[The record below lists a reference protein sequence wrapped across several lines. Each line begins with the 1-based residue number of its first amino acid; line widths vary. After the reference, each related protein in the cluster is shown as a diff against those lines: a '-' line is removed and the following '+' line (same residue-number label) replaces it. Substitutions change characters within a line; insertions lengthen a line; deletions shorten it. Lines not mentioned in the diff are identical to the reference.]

1 MRSSLSIMT
10 MAVALAGCGSTPSD
24 AVTANAATGARPL
37 VSQPVTLTASDGVKV
52 FGDYYPAPSP
62 KALIVLFHQAG
73 SSAGEYR
80 TIAPRLVAAGYSALA
95 IDQRSGGGMY
105 GRNRTAAALGKS
117 ADYLA
122 AQPDMQAALDW
133 AISKGV
139 PVAIWG
145 SSYSS
150 ALVFPLAAANPGKV
164 KAVLAFSPGEYFDD
178 KTLVSRA
185 AAKVTIPVYVTSAP
199 EAGEVALAKTVFDAT
214 AATDKTDYVPK
225 DGVHASSTL
234 IAAKNPAGAEANWA
248 SALAFL
254 RKTLG

>member
-1 MRSSLSIMT
+1 MRTLVSIIT
-10 MAVALAGCGSTPSD
+10 AGVALAACGSTPGN
-24 AVTANAATGARPL
+24 AVTATEAKALAL
-37 VSQPVTLTASDGVKV
+37 QPVTLTASDGVKV
-52 FGDYYPAPSP
+52 FGDYYPAANP
-62 KALIVLFHQAG
+62 KALIVLFHQAR

-80 TIAPRLVAAGYSALA
+80 TIAPRLVATGYSALA

-105 GRNRTAAALGKS
+105 GRNRTAAALGKP

-133 AISKGV
+133 ALAKAV

-150 ALVFPLAAANPGKV
+150 ALVFPLTAANPGKV
-164 KAVLAFSPGEYFDD
+164 KAVVAFSPGEYFDD

-185 AAKVTIPVYVTSAP
+185 AAKVTVPVYVTSAP
-199 EAGEVALAKTVFDAT
+199 DAGEVALAKAVFDAT
-214 AATDKTDYVPK
+214 ATTDKTRYVPK

-234 IAAKNPAGAEANWA
+234 IAAKNPAGSEANWA
-248 SALAFL
+248 SVLAFL
-254 RKTLG
+254 SRTLG